1 MCWINSPS
9 VLQHDQACSLG
20 FPCARSRH
28 SLVWGRDELPQEKYS
43 PVESALKSSTDDTS
57 VPLCTGIGTFKAQGR
72 HDQHDQI
79 LSNMI
84 KYDQLGQQANRPRS
98 LSQGP
103 CGNAY
108 TQSPRVNAWIRAWPA
123 RQARKHIRSIDVIH
137 VSAPSVEDQW
147 CQYYVK
153 DANIC

>member
-57 VPLCTGIGTFKAQGR
+57 VPLCIGIGNFKAQGQ

-79 LSNMI
+79 WSNMI
-84 KYDQLGQQANRPRS
+84 KYDQLGQQAKVTKS
-98 LSQGP
+98 
-103 CGNAY
+103 
-108 TQSPRVNAWIRAWPA
+108 RALWECIYAIPESKCLDTCLA
-123 RQARKHIRSIDVIH
+123 STTGTKTYPFHWRHSCKCN

-147 CQYYVK
+147 CQWRQG
-153 DANIC
+153 C